1 MKLSVVIPVY
11 NGADF
16 INKSY
21 NSIINQN
28 IKDFEIL
35 YVDNNSTDD
44 SVKEIESLKEKDSRV
59 KLLFQPKQGAAPA
72 RNMGIN
78 NASGGYVY
86 VFDVDDEIYPKAL
99 QNMINVLDQNDG
111 VDAVFGKMV
120 KSTKSIAETQKPLDE
135 TFEVIIKE
143 KPYWGLYWFSSLKLV
158 VGPPAFLYRK
168 SVFKKIGLYNE
179 AIKNNEDTALDI
191 ALGMLCNIAFLDMYV
206 YLYFKHET
214 STIQTAKRKM
224 NRAFMLWPRMV
235 KEHLA
240 FYFKHQVPL
249 EFKKLLFGQ
258 IYNAMGKQIFHT
270 KGIKNRLIKRKE
282 LVNDIKPIKFPWKLN
297 LGLYLLVLMPIKIL
311 MKFYNY
317 YLVPTVLKKQ
327 LKNL

>member
-120 KSTKSIAETQKPLDE
+120 K
-135 TFEVIIKE
+135 
-143 KPYWGLYWFSSLKLV
+143 KLH
-158 VGPPAFLYRK
+158 
-168 SVFKKIGLYNE
+168 S
-179 AIKNNEDTALDI
+179 
-191 ALGMLCNIAFLDMYV
+191 
-206 YLYFKHET
+206 
-214 STIQTAKRKM
+214 
-224 NRAFMLWPRMV
+224 
-235 KEHLA
+235 
-240 FYFKHQVPL
+240 
-249 EFKKLLFGQ
+249 
-258 IYNAMGKQIFHT
+258 
-270 KGIKNRLIKRKE
+270 
-282 LVNDIKPIKFPWKLN
+282 
-297 LGLYLLVLMPIKIL
+297 
-311 MKFYNY
+311 
-317 YLVPTVLKKQ
+317 
-327 LKNL
+327 